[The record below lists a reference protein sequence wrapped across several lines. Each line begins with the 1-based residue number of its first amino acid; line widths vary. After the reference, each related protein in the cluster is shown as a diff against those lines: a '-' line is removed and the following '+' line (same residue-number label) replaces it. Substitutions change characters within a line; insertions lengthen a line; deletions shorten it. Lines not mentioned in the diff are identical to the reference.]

1 MGLFFKRGRHYK
13 KPALWKRII
22 KWTALSLLAITL
34 TVGLAGFIFVY
45 HTLGKVSEDT
55 GVIYEAKQQLDV
67 PLPDEAMNIL
77 VLGADADPDGNSKR
91 SDTIMLVRV
100 NPKGE
105 CLAIISMPRD
115 LIVNIP
121 GVGQDKIN
129 AAYAIGDVPLAIDTV
144 RQLTGQPIHHFVS
157 IDYTGFE
164 KAVDALGGVYV
175 DVDKRYFN
183 DNSDALWG
191 QTYEPIDINPGYQK
205 LGGKDALAYVRYR
218 HTDSDFMRIARQ
230 QYFIRDAKAQSVK
243 WGNVTKIPELAD
255 VFASNTT
262 SDLGRNDILS
272 LTKYMLTVDKDHIY
286 QAQVPI
292 TEKAGGPAGSYIA
305 VDKPAF
311 GDVLDKFLNP
321 VFDQPAPALPGA
333 AAPQVPA
340 EATRQLSI
348 EVRNGNGVDGSATQL
363 VELLKQKDCT
373 KITVGGNANNLYEEN
388 QVYFREGNQA
398 AADEL
403 CTLLKPCKASPLTA
417 DMNTAAQMLVVIG
430 NSFGGQL
437 TGQQP
442 AVASPLH
449 FEDNSDASWADWKEA
464 ALKVPFP
471 LQKPSSFPTEFDYVD
486 FHTYE
491 IGTDDGPRPAVK
503 IVCENE
509 AGNSWGIM
517 ETTFTTAPL
526 LEKPMLEKEINGKN
540 YRFFYAGENL
550 RYLAWQDGEAVYWIT
565 NTLQNSLTEDVM
577 VKLALSFRPV

>member
-1 MGLFFKRGRHYK
+1 MGLFFKHGRHYK
-13 KPALWKRII
+13 KPTLWKRII

-144 RQLTGQPIHHFVS
+144 RQLTSQPIHHFVS

-205 LGGKDALAYVRYR
+205 LGGTDALAYVRYR

-230 QYFIRDAKAQSVK
+230 QYFIRDAKAQSLK

-286 QAQVPI
+286 QAQVQI

-363 VELLKQKDCT
+363 VELLKQKGCT
-373 KITVGGNANNLYEEN
+373 KVTVGGNANNLYEEN
-388 QVYFREGNQA
+388 QVYFREGNQG

-403 CTLLKPCKASPLTA
+403 CT
-417 DMNTAAQMLVVIG
+417 
-430 NSFGGQL
+430 
-437 TGQQP
+437 
-442 AVASPLH
+442 
-449 FEDNSDASWADWKEA
+449 
-464 ALKVPFP
+464 
-471 LQKPSSFPTEFDYVD
+471 
-486 FHTYE
+486 
-491 IGTDDGPRPAVK
+491 
-503 IVCENE
+503 
-509 AGNSWGIM
+509 
-517 ETTFTTAPL
+517 
-526 LEKPMLEKEINGKN
+526 
-540 YRFFYAGENL
+540 
-550 RYLAWQDGEAVYWIT
+550 
-565 NTLQNSLTEDVM
+565 
-577 VKLALSFRPV
+577 